1 MGEFQESVMEQVR
14 RLRELHTEATRV
26 LRSNFEA
33 RRPTKPQPSTKLL
46 DLRKIQV
53 TFGPCD
59 LCGSSHAFSENLLG
73 GVNLLFLSFVKSK
86 T

>member
-1 MGEFQESVMEQVR
+1 MGEFQESVMEQVA
-14 RLRELHTEATRV
+14 RLREQHTEATRL

-53 TFGPCD
+53 TFGRPVY
-59 LCGSSHAFSENLLG
+59 ANLYMLT
-73 GVNLLFLSFVKSK
+73 LKP
-86 T
+86 